1 MSRLY
6 YDRPIREY
14 SDKTFNAPIPGSV
27 TRSVQ
32 PTENTKSYLEK
43 VAKLVPSEIIAGY
56 LAMMGF
62 VSQVEGSAQEITAW
76 GIYGLCQLLTPVYLN
91 YQADAGRPK
100 TMHLLLSSIAFL
112 IWAYV
117 TTGDQ
122 LLPEGYYQAAIGSI
136 VLVAFSLVSAIIP
149 LNR

>member
-1 MSRLY
+1 MSRLH
-6 YDRPIREY
+6 YDQAPQVFSDRE
-14 SDKTFNAPIPGSV
+14 FNSPVPGGAA
-27 TRSVQ
+27 RSGGS
-32 PTENTKSYLEK
+32 TNSFLEK

-62 VSQVEGSAQEITAW
+62 VPQIEGDAQSIAGW
-76 GIYGLCQLLTPVYLN
+76 GIYGLCQVLTPVYLN
-91 YQADAGRPK
+91 TQAEAGKPK
-100 TMHLLLSSIAFL
+100 LIHLLLSTIAFA

-117 TTGDQ
+117 TTGDK

-136 VLVAFSLVSAIIP
+136 VLVAFSLVSAIVP